1 LLYWHK
7 QGLTMNRYV
16 LMTSIL
22 TPIFSVFLTV
32 VEISIFKIQGD
43 LWVMVILNCIVATF
57 ISLLAS
63 KAYFINRD
71 SQIQLGS

>member
-1 LLYWHK
+1 
-7 QGLTMNRYV
+7 MNRYV

-22 TPIFSVFLTV
+22 TPIFAVFLTV

-43 LWVMVILNCIVATF
+43 LWAVAILNCIVAIL

-63 KAYFINRD
+63 KAYFIHRD
-71 SQIQLGS
+71 SQIQSGS

>member
-1 LLYWHK
+1 
-7 QGLTMNRYV
+7 MNRYV

-22 TPIFSVFLTV
+22 TPIFTVFLTI

-43 LWVMVILNCIVATF
+43 LWVMAILNCIVAIF

-63 KAYFINRD
+63 KAYFIHRD
-71 SQIQLGS
+71 SLIQSGS